1 LSDSAADVA
10 EFVAGEIAYAF
21 AVKEDDC
28 GYNGEGTSGF
38 GGIAGLATNCRPDE
52 KHGALSSRAAAKIV
66 PCLACSAHW
75 RRSRLSCWLTSSSAS
90 RTLAPPKG

>member
-1 LSDSAADVA
+1 LSDSATDVA

-52 KHGALSSRAAAKIV
+52 KHGALMKNMELCRRGPRQKSSRAWPAV
-66 PCLACSAHW
+66 RVGDDLD
-75 RRSRLSCWLTSSSAS
+75 
-90 RTLAPPKG
+90 